1 MKNDKVIISLV
12 IVVLITI
19 VSVPSALAYFS
30 TYTQT
35 KGTKTLSFNYDTKLE
50 ESIDNNNKT
59 ISVTATGDPV
69 FVRVRYYAVS
79 DKMTVEA
86 DPASLVVGGETVW
99 VKNDDDDYYYYTK
112 PIDGKGIGEKKTS
125 NLILKVTTAA
135 DVEFA
140 IGDVEHVIVIY
151 EAIPAKY
158 GVTYDNADWN
168 TALEVH
174 KVQSIE
180 DVTMEEGE

>member
-1 MKNDKVIISLV
+1 MKNDKVIISLI

-86 DPASLVVGGETVW
+86 DPASLVVGGETLW
-99 VKNDDDDYYYYTK
+99 VKNGDYYYYTK
-112 PIDGKGIGEKKTS
+112 PIDGKGIGENKTS

-158 GVTYDNADWN
+158 GVTYDSADWN
-168 TALEVH
+168 AALEVH
-174 KVQSIE
+174 KVQTIE
-180 DVTMEEGE
+180 DVTVEEGE

>member
-1 MKNDKVIISLV
+1 MKNDKVIISLI

-69 FVRVRYYAVS
+69 FVRVRYYAIIITIQNQLTVKVS
-79 DKMTVEA
+79 A
-86 DPASLVVGGETVW
+86 
-99 VKNDDDDYYYYTK
+99 
-112 PIDGKGIGEKKTS
+112 KKRLQIS
-125 NLILKVTTAA
+125 
-135 DVEFA
+135 F
-140 IGDVEHVIVIY
+140 
-151 EAIPAKY
+151 
-158 GVTYDNADWN
+158 
-168 TALEVH
+168 
-174 KVQSIE
+174 
-180 DVTMEEGE
+180 

>member
-1 MKNDKVIISLV
+1 MKNDKVIISLI

-50 ESIDNNNKT
+50 ESIYNNNKT

-86 DPASLVVGGETVW
+86 DPDSLVVDGETVW
-99 VKNDDDDYYYYTK
+99 VKNGDYYYYTK

-158 GVTYDNADWN
+158 GVTYDSADWN
-168 TALEVH
+168 VALDVH
-174 KVQSIE
+174 KVQTIE
-180 DVTMEEGE
+180 DVTVEEGE